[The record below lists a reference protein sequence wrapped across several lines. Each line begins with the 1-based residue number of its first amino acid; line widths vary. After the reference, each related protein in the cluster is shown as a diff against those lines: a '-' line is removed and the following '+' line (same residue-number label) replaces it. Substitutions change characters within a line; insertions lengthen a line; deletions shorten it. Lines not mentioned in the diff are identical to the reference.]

1 MLAKEQGAT
10 IRPHVIPLIEENGG
24 IYSRNRPEARRAYW
38 IRDLKRWAALR
49 GKVLNFDNRAA
60 LSDPAPAGLIVA
72 AAIETG
78 DDWFK
83 LAVALQEAFW
93 VRGEDIGNADVRR
106 AIATAAGFDAAAL
119 DKHGQSD
126 AVAAL
131 QRPASKPPGQLACSA
146 CRPIAIRMNSTG
158 GRTAFH
164 SSSVISGAKS
174 SPPDITARWRR
185 QSGVPP
191 GARFAFNVCK
201 SAVAFR
207 CQAPT
212 ESSYA

>member
-1 MLAKEQGAT
+1 MTKTIDYFFSIGSPWAFIGLERFAVLAKEQGAT

-60 LSDPAPAGLIVA
+60 LSDPAPAGLMVA

-78 DDWFK
+78 DDWLK

-93 VRGEDIGNADVRR
+93 VRGENIGNADVRR
-106 AIATAAGFDAAAL
+106 AVATAAGFDAAAL

-131 QRPASKPPGQLACSA
+131 QKASLEAA
-146 CRPIAIRMNSTG
+146 
-158 GRTAFH
+158 RTAGVF
-164 SSSVISGAKS
+164 
-174 SPPDITARWRR
+174 
-185 QSGVPP
+185 GVPTYRYQDELYWGQDSLP
-191 GARFAFNVCK
+191 FLERHLRGEKLAA
-201 SAVAFR
+201 
-207 CQAPT
+207 
-212 ESSYA
+212 

>member
-1 MLAKEQGAT
+1 MTKTIDYFFSIGSPWAFIGLEPFAVLAKEQGAT

-60 LSDPAPAGLIVA
+60 LSDPAPAGLMVA

-78 DDWFK
+78 DDWLK

-93 VRGEDIGNADVRR
+93 VRGENIGNADVRR
-106 AIATAAGFDAAAL
+106 AVATAAGFDAAAL

-131 QRPASKPPGQLACSA
+131 QKASLEAA
-146 CRPIAIRMNSTG
+146 
-158 GRTAFH
+158 RTAGVF
-164 SSSVISGAKS
+164 
-174 SPPDITARWRR
+174 
-185 QSGVPP
+185 GVPTYRYQDELYWGQDSLP
-191 GARFAFNVCK
+191 FLERHLRGEKLAA
-201 SAVAFR
+201 
-207 CQAPT
+207 
-212 ESSYA
+212 

>member
-1 MLAKEQGAT
+1 MTKTIDYFFSIGSPWAFIGLEPFAVLAKEQGAT

-60 LSDPAPAGLIVA
+60 LSDPAPAGLMVA

-78 DDWFK
+78 DDWLK
-83 LAVALQEAFW
+83 LAAALQEAFW
-93 VRGEDIGNADVRR
+93 VRGEDIGNADVCR

-131 QRPASKPPGQLACSA
+131 QKASFEA
-146 CRPIAIRMNSTG
+146 
-158 GRTAFH
+158 
-164 SSSVISGAKS
+164 
-174 SPPDITARWRR
+174 AREAGVF
-185 QSGVPP
+185 GVPTYRYQDELYWGQDSLP
-191 GARFAFNVCK
+191 FLERHLRGEKLAA
-201 SAVAFR
+201 
-207 CQAPT
+207 
-212 ESSYA
+212 

>member
-1 MLAKEQGAT
+1 MTKTIDYFFSIGSPWAFIGLEPFAVLAKEQGAT

-60 LSDPAPAGLIVA
+60 LSDPAPAGLMVA

-78 DDWFK
+78 DDWLK
-83 LAVALQEAFW
+83 LAAALQEAFW

-131 QRPASKPPGQLACSA
+131 QKVSFEA
-146 CRPIAIRMNSTG
+146 
-158 GRTAFH
+158 
-164 SSSVISGAKS
+164 
-174 SPPDITARWRR
+174 AREAGVF
-185 QSGVPP
+185 GVPTYRYQDELYWGQDSLP
-191 GARFAFNVCK
+191 FLERHLRGEKLAA
-201 SAVAFR
+201 
-207 CQAPT
+207 
-212 ESSYA
+212 

>member
-1 MLAKEQGAT
+1 MTKTIDYFFSIGSPWAFIGLEPFAVLAKEQGAT

-60 LSDPAPAGLIVA
+60 LSDPAPAGLMVA

-78 DDWFK
+78 DDWLK
-83 LAVALQEAFW
+83 LAAALQEAFW
-93 VRGEDIGNADVRR
+93 VRGEDIGNADVRG

-119 DKHGQSD
+119 DNHGQSD

-131 QRPASKPPGQLACSA
+131 QKASFEAA
-146 CRPIAIRMNSTG
+146 
-158 GRTAFH
+158 RTAGVF
-164 SSSVISGAKS
+164 
-174 SPPDITARWRR
+174 
-185 QSGVPP
+185 GVPTYRYQDELYWGQDSLP
-191 GARFAFNVCK
+191 FLERHLRGEKLAA
-201 SAVAFR
+201 
-207 CQAPT
+207 
-212 ESSYA
+212 

>member
-1 MLAKEQGAT
+1 MTKTIDYFFSIGSPWAFIGLEPFAVLAKEQGAT

-78 DDWFK
+78 DDWLK
-83 LAVALQEAFW
+83 LAAALQEAFW
-93 VRGEDIGNADVRR
+93 VRGEDIGNADVRG

-131 QRPASKPPGQLACSA
+131 QKASFEA
-146 CRPIAIRMNSTG
+146 
-158 GRTAFH
+158 
-164 SSSVISGAKS
+164 
-174 SPPDITARWRR
+174 AREAGVF
-185 QSGVPP
+185 GVPTYRYQDELYWGQDSLP
-191 GARFAFNVCK
+191 FLERHLRGEKLAA
-201 SAVAFR
+201 
-207 CQAPT
+207 
-212 ESSYA
+212 